1 MSALVVALIQVGL
14 TFGPQFVASLIS
26 LFQAHGAEFTEADI
40 QALKN
45 LVKTGESYFPANPPV
60 A

>member
-1 MSALVVALIQVGL
+1 MSALVVALIQIGL
-14 TFGPQFVASLIS
+14 TEGPQFVANLIA
-26 LFQAHGAEFTEADI
+26 LFQAHGSEFTPEDI

-45 LVKTGESYFPANPPV
+45 MVKPGAAYFPTTPA

>member
-1 MSALVVALIQVGL
+1 MSALVVSLIQVGL
-14 TFGPQFVASLIS
+14 TFGPQFVASLIA

-45 LVKTGESYFPANPPV
+45 MVKPGAAYFPTTPA